1 MPDKEKDV
9 DRLFQLDKLPGDFVF
24 DEKVTRVFE
33 DMINRSVPGYSTIV
47 AMIGVLADRYLQAGS
62 RVYDLGCSLGGASFA
77 ICESVAEPD
86 YDLIAI
92 DNSPAMIE
100 KFNERLAAGQFPH
113 DRIETRLE
121 DINQSEIEDASVVVL
136 NFTLQ
141 FLDPTQRQTLIQR
154 IYDGMRDGGIL
165 LISEKILFPDTK
177 LNELFIELYH
187 GFKESMGYSR
197 LEISRKRTA
206 LENVLIPES
215 LDSHRQRLAG
225 AGFRSVDVWFQC
237 FNFASLVAFKQQASS

>member
-1 MPDKEKDV
+1 
-9 DRLFQLDKLPGDFVF
+9 
-24 DEKVTRVFE
+24 
-33 DMINRSVPGYSTIV
+33 
-47 AMIGVLADRYLQAGS
+47 MIGVLADRYCQPGS

-77 ICESVAEPD
+77 ICESVTQAD

-100 KFNERLAAGQFPH
+100 KLNERLTAGQFPH
-113 DRIETRLE
+113 ERIETRLE

-141 FLDPTQRQTLIQR
+141 FLEPARRQALIQR

-165 LISEKILFPDTK
+165 LISEKIVFPDDK

-187 GFKESMGYSR
+187 GFKENMGYSK
-197 LEISRKRTA
+197 LEISRKRNA

-215 LDSHRQRLAG
+215 LDNHRQRLAS
-225 AGFRSVDVWFQC
+225 AGFSSVDVWFQC
-237 FNFASLVAFKQQASS
+237 FNFASLVAFK